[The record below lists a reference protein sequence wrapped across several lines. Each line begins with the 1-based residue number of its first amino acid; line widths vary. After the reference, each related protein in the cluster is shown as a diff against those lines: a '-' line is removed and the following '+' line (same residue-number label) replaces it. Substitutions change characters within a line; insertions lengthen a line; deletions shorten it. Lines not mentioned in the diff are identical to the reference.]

1 MVKKLR
7 NKFVMVTTILLL
19 TLFGGFW
26 TVNTLYANYW
36 NGIEIV
42 EMLDWIAY
50 SGIFTSY
57 NENLTNEEEFIRD
70 ITKDESPIAGI
81 VIDRQGNIVS
91 AQVIGKDAKM
101 EVPGV
106 ILEKMCANKGDKRK
120 IGKYYYSY
128 TVLSDG
134 NILLVIM
141 NSGLEKFTGGKVLGI
156 CILFAMGITLLEAII
171 FWLSKFVTSPAEQ
184 SLLREKQFIS
194 DAGHELKT
202 PLGAISINAQALE
215 LEYKDDLYIKNIV
228 SESQRMG
235 RLLEKLLV
243 LAKLDEQEKVC
254 LTKVN
259 LSEICEEMALTYE
272 SLAFEKKQSFEFE
285 IAPDIEIYGVEDE
298 VRQLLAILI
307 DNAVKNTDAGGYI
320 FLKCQ
325 EEKKHGEITVTNS
338 GHGIPKEF
346 LPHVFERFYTSDNSR
361 SEGSFGLGLAI
372 AKSIVDR
379 HKGTISV
386 DSKLDDKTTFQVI
399 I

>member
-7 NKFVMVTTILLL
+7 NKFVMVTTMLLL
-19 TLFGGFW
+19 TLFGCFW

-57 NENLTNEEEFIRD
+57 NENLTSKEELIRD

-81 VIDRQGNIVS
+81 VMDNQGNIIS
-91 AQVIGKDAKM
+91 AQIIGKDAKM
-101 EVPGV
+101 EVPGG
-106 ILEKMCANKGDKRK
+106 ILEKMCENKGDKRK

-128 TVLSDG
+128 TVLNDG

-141 NSGLEKFTGGKVLGI
+141 NSALEKFTGDKVLGI
-156 CILFAMGITLLEAII
+156 CILLAIGIILLEAII

-202 PLGAISINAQALE
+202 PLGAISINAQVLE
-215 LEYKDDLYIKNIV
+215 LEYTDDLYIKNIV
-228 SESQRMG
+228 LESQRMG

-243 LAKLDEQEKVC
+243 LAKLDEQEKVY

-285 IAPDIEIYGVEDE
+285 ITPNIEIYGVEDE
-298 VRQLLAILI
+298 LRQLLAILI
-307 DNAVKNTDAGGYI
+307 DNAIKNTEAGGYI
-320 FLKCQ
+320 NLKCR
-325 EEKKHGEITVTNS
+325 EVKKHSEITVTNS
-338 GHGIPKEF
+338 GHGIPKEV